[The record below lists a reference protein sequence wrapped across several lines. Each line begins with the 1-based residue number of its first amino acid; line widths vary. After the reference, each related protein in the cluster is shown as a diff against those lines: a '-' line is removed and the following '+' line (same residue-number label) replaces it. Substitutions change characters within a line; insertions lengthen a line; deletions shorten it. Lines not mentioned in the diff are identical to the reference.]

1 MCLELLKNKNKIDCV
16 VIGVILLLTRSTTT
30 YTFFISPR
38 ITTDCKKVVGLDLD
52 LLGKKKVVGS
62 GLYKLGWLFLTHH

>member
-16 VIGVILLLTRSTTT
+16 MIGTILLLTRCTTT

-38 ITTDCKKVVGLDLD
+38 ITSDSKKVVGLDLD
-52 LLGKKKVVGS
+52 LLGKKKS
-62 GLYKLGWLFLTHH
+62 SWKWPI